1 MQVIH
6 HNAAGNTLQATYA
19 VAVGYQAGNISQGS
33 TSVAMGYN
41 VGQNAQGTNA
51 VAIGNNTAVN
61 YQGASGVAIGTN
73 SGNTSQGSQAV
84 AIGRAAGF
92 TVQGAQA
99 IAVGWLAGQINQG
112 ASAVAVGFY
121 AGQSYQGSNAVA
133 LGNNAANT
141 SQGSSAVAIGNNAAQ
156 TSQGSSA
163 VAIGYNTAQYY
174 QGSNAVALGNN
185 AGNNSQGSNAIAIGN
200 NAGQT
205 SQHTNSIILNAG
217 SSALNSGTAGAFYVN
232 PVRNVA
238 QVNML
243 GYDTTAKEITYFSFS
258 NHTSTNIV
266 STNIS
271 SGTLYATS
279 NIKSGAGT
287 LGPSFVLQKSYI
299 DISSGSASTYT
310 SYTSANSILFTED
323 GNLGTNGAIGGLTG
337 FGVLSDGSN
346 DNISWNYARLIMRG
360 SGVKMATATTGNTI
374 VLQPYAIQSTT
385 GTLITQSSFTV
396 TDEGTSRGYRTWIS
410 PWFST
415 NLVSDCQ
422 SLGIR
427 ALSFNGSDGG
437 VVRIGS
443 TSIQFKS

>member
-1 MQVIH
+1 LGYNSGAVSQSGTSVAIGFQAG
-6 HNAAGNTLQATYA
+6 NTSQGSSCVAIGANTAYSSQGSYAVAIGSAAGNTLQ
-19 VAVGYQAGNISQGS
+19 
-33 TSVAMGYN
+33 
-41 VGQNAQGTNA
+41 
-51 VAIGNNTAVN
+51 
-61 YQGASGVAIGTN
+61 
-73 SGNTSQGSQAV
+73 
-84 AIGRAAGF
+84 
-92 TVQGAQA
+92 
-99 IAVGWLAGQINQG
+99 
-112 ASAVAVGFY
+112 
-121 AGQSYQGSNAVA
+121 GSNAVA
-133 LGNNAANT
+133 MGNAA
-141 SQGSSAVAIGNNAAQ
+141 
-156 TSQGSSA
+156 
-163 VAIGYNTAQYY
+163 AQYY
-174 QGSNAVALGNN
+174 QGSNSVALGNN

-271 SGTLYATS
+271 SGTLCASS

-299 DISSGSASTYT
+299 DITTGSTYT

-337 FGVLSDGSN
+337 FGALSDGSN
-346 DNISWNYARLIMRG
+346 DNMTWNYARLVIRG
-360 SGVKMATATTGNTI
+360 SGVNMATATTGNTI

-396 TDEGTSRGYRTWIS
+396 TDDGTSRGYRTWVS